1 MSGCPR
7 IAAAVVV
14 GAALAMSGCVMQNVL
29 RNPLASAST
38 LGVSQGASF
47 GAAVAIICLGAG
59 SQINS
64 GGSSAALTISN
75 PYLVTACAFLGGMA
89 TTVLILALSRV
100 RGVTP
105 STMVLAGV
113 AISSMFTGGTTL
125 VQYFAD
131 DVMVATVVYWT
142 FGSLGR
148 AGWQEIA
155 LIGLLCL
162 LALAFFLFHRWNYN
176 AMESGI
182 HTARSLGVPVEFLIP
197 ASMAVCALIASVS
210 VAFVGC
216 ISFIGL
222 IASHIM
228 RVFVG
233 NDYRFLIPCSA
244 MAGAVLL
251 LASDIACRILIPPV
265 VLPIGALTS
274 FLGCTA
280 VFVSHHETGECQMIE
295 VQNLS
300 FSYGHHPVLSHVGF
314 TAQSGECVGILGNNG
329 AGKSTLITCINRIRT
344 PDSGSVLIDGK
355 AVGSMS
361 RRELARSV
369 AYVAQ
374 KNEMSQTTVF
384 DCVLLGRKPYIRWAV
399 GEEDL
404 RLCTAMIHRVGLE
417 ALELR
422 SLDELSGGELQKVM
436 LARALVQRPKVLL
449 LDEPTSNL
457 DPRNQYE
464 MMELVREVAREQHIT
479 VLIVIHDLNLALRYC
494 DRFFFLKDGSGYRY
508 GGMEVVDQSTI
519 ESVYGVCA
527 KVMDVGGRR
536 IVIIE

>member
-1 MSGCPR
+1 
-7 IAAAVVV
+7 
-14 GAALAMSGCVMQNVL
+14 
-29 RNPLASAST
+29 
-38 LGVSQGASF
+38 
-47 GAAVAIICLGAG
+47 
-59 SQINS
+59 
-64 GGSSAALTISN
+64 
-75 PYLVTACAFLGGMA
+75 
-89 TTVLILALSRV
+89 
-100 RGVTP
+100 
-105 STMVLAGV
+105 
-113 AISSMFTGGTTL
+113 
-125 VQYFAD
+125 
-131 DVMVATVVYWT
+131 
-142 FGSLGR
+142 
-148 AGWQEIA
+148 
-155 LIGLLCL
+155 
-162 LALAFFLFHRWNYN
+162 
-176 AMESGI
+176 
-182 HTARSLGVPVEFLIP
+182 
-197 ASMAVCALIASVS
+197 
-210 VAFVGC
+210 
-216 ISFIGL
+216 
-222 IASHIM
+222 
-228 RVFVG
+228 
-233 NDYRFLIPCSA
+233 
-244 MAGAVLL
+244 
-251 LASDIACRILIPPV
+251 
-265 VLPIGALTS
+265 
-274 FLGCTA
+274 
-280 VFVSHHETGECQMIE
+280 MIE

-314 TAQSGECVGILGNNG
+314 TAQSGECVGILGNKG

-355 AVGSMS
+355 AVGNMS

-508 GGMEVVDQSTI
+508 GGLEVVDQHTI